1 MPRVHI
7 LLSLTALVL
16 VLASLTSAGPA
27 TARPAAQAT
36 ALDTERIDDFV
47 ESYLDRHGLPGAEIA
62 VVHDG
67 ELVHERGFG
76 ETSDGQQVT
85 PSTKMRIASV
95 SKSITA
101 FAVLQLV
108 DQGEVEL
115 DQPVKRYLPEFEM
128 ADVRATEITVRQL
141 LSHTSG
147 HVTPT
152 IIPPADTLK
161 EGVTRQRE
169 WALAADPGSGYR
181 YSNGNFWTAARL
193 VEVVSGTG
201 FDDYLRTNVF
211 EPLRMDDTLST
222 TTSNEHV
229 AGLADGHVLAY
240 GRGWKWPEMEAMVA
254 GAGGVVTTAHD
265 MAQWLA
271 MQQRGGV
278 GPDGRRLLSAD
289 LVRESHTVQPGGG
302 SARAGLGWVGSAAGV
317 EPARLGH
324 GGTDVTVSAQQHLV
338 PSSGYGVMVILN
350 SSTIVTGHP
359 WNISGGIIEI
369 TEGHEPGTRAP
380 VAILVD
386 LGLGLLTILAVGL
399 GVLGLRRAPGWA
411 KRRAAWPWWRYVLR
425 LVPQLIAPAVV
436 VLLFGVATTLQDN
449 SAVPADVFGLHPA
462 AMILLL
468 TGAAVGIALVVAR
481 LMGRRTSRPASPPN
495 QEAHAR

>member
-1 MPRVHI
+1 MPRVHT
-7 LLSLTALVL
+7 LLSVTALVL
-16 VLASLTSAGPA
+16 VLTSLMSAGPA
-27 TARPAAQAT
+27 AAQPT
-36 ALDTERIDDFV
+36 TLDTERIDDFV
-47 ESYLDRHGLPGAEIA
+47 GSYLDRHGLPEAEIA
-62 VVHDG
+62 VVRDG

-76 ETSDGQQVT
+76 ETSEGRQVT
-85 PSTKMRIASV
+85 PTTKMRIASV

-108 DQGEVEL
+108 DQGKVEL

-128 ADVRATEITVRQL
+128 ADARAAEITVRQL

-147 HVTPT
+147 HATPT
-152 IIPPADTLK
+152 IIPPADTLE
-161 EGVTRQRE
+161 EGVARQRE
-169 WALAADPGSGYR
+169 WALTADPGTRYR

-193 VEVVSGTG
+193 VEVVSGTD
-201 FDDYLRTNVF
+201 FDDYLQTNVF
-211 EPLRMDDTLST
+211 EPLRMDDTVST
-222 TTSNEHV
+222 TTSNERV

-240 GRGWKWPEMEAMVA
+240 GRGWKWSEMEAMVA
-254 GAGGVVTTAHD
+254 GAGGMVTTAHD

-278 GPDGRRLLSAD
+278 GPDGRRLLSED
-289 LVRESHTVQPGGG
+289 LVRESYTVQPGGG
-302 SARAGLGWVGSAAGV
+302 SARAGLGWVSSAAGV

-359 WNISGGIIEI
+359 WNISDGIIEI
-369 TEGHEPGTRAP
+369 TEGREPGTNAP

-386 LGLGLLTILAVGL
+386 LGLGVLTILTVGM
-399 GVLGLRRAPGWA
+399 GVIGLRRAPAWA
-411 KRRAAWPWWRYVLR
+411 ARRAAWPLWRYVLR
-425 LVPQLIAPAVV
+425 LTPQLIAPAVV

-449 SAVPADVFGLHPA
+449 SAVPADVLGLHPA

-468 TGAAVGIALVVAR
+468 AGAAVGVALIIAR
-481 LMGRRTSRPASPPN
+481 LMKRRTSRPASPPN
-495 QEAHAR
+495 EEASAR